1 MRYGMFQLDSD
12 ESPVVVRAR
21 AHTTATTSAFVKRS
35 RVRRRHAPSN
45 PRGAGSD
52 LCFARDVIGTPF
64 RILPVMPPR
73 QAISSP
79 YAKVDWYR
87 ELVTKANLALDPL
100 SSDKLSTARSS
111 AANSFVMPIQRE
123 MEEVQRFL
131 DNLTISTPQAPSPG
145 PRAATSAED
154 LDTEITAALKQVS
167 DMRDEHEKKLL
178 QMKQEKEERARQI
191 EERKAQEKKAKE
203 EAERKKKD
211 DEQAKLNAAASKR
224 ATVLPT
230 TTPAPVKHT
239 GSSISNSSTAAAKEW
254 ASKYRTMYTYL
265 MNDIAPSVKNNKA
278 MKDYCFKQRGVIV
291 RSFGQL
297 KDSQEF
303 VSRISDTVIQII
315 AGSPAGVEQWIL
327 NLVAKAIV
335 KQAEKEVSVAHHAAF
350 PLAAA
355 AVLVMQ
361 RFPLLADMLL
371 VRLVKK
377 CPYIIPEYAVRKQ
390 GQSAEEYLRSIGYK
404 EKEEDEL
411 ETDII
416 YVERM
421 AGIVALFSAIVQT
434 TDASGVANAQ
444 KRPLPI
450 SFGWTWLARMVNL
463 RPRAIS
469 PLLVHTFLSIAGPSM
484 AAAYGRQFGKLLDVL
499 AGEWINEI
507 KDSKDPVAV
516 AATSNLCGFI
526 DDYRKTGKFKE
537 CAGRVIRRR

>member
-1 MRYGMFQLDSD
+1 MRYGMFQLEDD
-12 ESPVVVRAR
+12 ESPVVVHAR
-21 AHTTATTSAFVKRS
+21 VHTTATTSAFVKRS

-45 PRGAGSD
+45 ARGARSD

-73 QAISSP
+73 QANSSP

-87 ELVTKANLALDPL
+87 ELATKANMALDPL

-123 MEEVQRFL
+123 MEETRRFL
-131 DNLTISTPQAPSPG
+131 DNLTISKPQTPLPG
-145 PRAATSAED
+145 PLAATGAED
-154 LDTEITAALKQVS
+154 LDAEIKAALKKVS
-167 DMRDEHEKKLL
+167 DLRDEHKKKLL
-178 QMKQEKEERARQI
+178 QMKQEKEEHAKQI
-191 EERKAQEKKAKE
+191 EERKAQAKEAKE
-203 EAERKKKD
+203 ETERKKK
-211 DEQAKLNAAASKR
+211 EEQQAKLSSAIPKR
-224 ATVLPT
+224 MTELPT
-230 TTPAPVKHT
+230 TAPAPGNHT
-239 GSSISNSSTAAAKEW
+239 GSSISNSSTAAAEEW
-254 ASKYRTMYTYL
+254 ARKYRTMYTHL
-265 MNDIAPSVKNNKA
+265 MNDIAPTIKSNKA

-303 VSRISDTVIQII
+303 VSRISDTVIKII
-315 AGSPAGVEQWIL
+315 AGSPAGVEQWML

-335 KQAEKEVSVAHHAAF
+335 KQAEKEVSVTHHAAF

-355 AVLVMQ
+355 TVLVMQ

-404 EKEEDEL
+404 EKDEDEL

-444 KRPLPI
+444 KHPLSI
-450 SFGWTWLARMVNL
+450 SFGWVWLARMVNL

-484 AAAYGRQFGKLLDVL
+484 AAAYGK
-499 AGEWINEI
+499 
-507 KDSKDPVAV
+507 
-516 AATSNLCGFI
+516 
-526 DDYRKTGKFKE
+526 
-537 CAGRVIRRR
+537 